1 MDIGNLTIAEMGAV
15 LFNLEIFKEW
25 GRYFPSDYVKFWGED
40 KQRFIEYL
48 THLSKRDDES
58 LEGTQEKYKKQPA
71 IKTLEF
77 IATMENHFNEI
88 GE

>member
-15 LFNLEIFKEW
+15 LFNIEIFKEW
-25 GRYFPSDYVKFWGED
+25 GKYFPSNYVEHWGED

-48 THLSKRDDES
+48 THLSKWDIKE
-58 LEGTQEKYKKQPA
+58 LEGTQEKYMVKPA

-77 IATMENHFNEI
+77 IATMEKHFNEV